1 MTIGIG
7 GLVGGI
13 LGFFA
18 TRSLFGAF
26 LGYFIGSTFDKFS
39 TKNINFSS
47 SGSNYSYDANYYS
60 QRLSQNDFA
69 TALLILSAAVMK
81 ADGKILKSELDY
93 VKQFFKQQFSSH
105 LSSKYISDFKD
116 ILKKDFVL
124 NDVCSTINGSMPI
137 RQRSLLIQ
145 YLFGIAQADGLV
157 SDSEMKVIQR
167 ISSYFRISSIEFEQI
182 KSLFYKDVSSY
193 YKVLGIDESA
203 SNDEVKKAYRKM
215 AIRHHPDKF
224 SQLGEEQQKAA
235 KNKFQ
240 KIQEAYE
247 HIKKERSIK

>member
-1 MTIGIG
+1 
-7 GLVGGI
+7 
-13 LGFFA
+13 
-18 TRSLFGAF
+18 
-26 LGYFIGSTFDKFS
+26 
-39 TKNINFSS
+39 
-47 SGSNYSYDANYYS
+47 
-60 QRLSQNDFA
+60 
-69 TALLILSAAVMK
+69 
-81 ADGKILKSELDY
+81 
-93 VKQFFKQQFSSH
+93 
-105 LSSKYISDFKD
+105 
-116 ILKKDFVL
+116 
-124 NDVCSTINGSMPI
+124 
-137 RQRSLLIQ
+137 
-145 YLFGIAQADGLV
+145 
-157 SDSEMKVIQR
+157 MKVIQR

-240 KIQEAYE
+240 KIQEAYA